1 MDGLQ
6 QRRQLQEIQL
16 TTYSIFLGLDL
27 INEFE
32 LNKEHEVFG
41 KRLRIWLLTPSM
53 LRFVGA
59 RIPRAANSVGSAVS
73 RLG

>member
-32 LNKEHEVFG
+32 LNKQREVFG
-41 KRLRIWLLTPSM
+41 KRLRIWLLMPMPT
-53 LRFVGA
+53 FVGA
-59 RIPRAANSVGSAVS
+59 RISRATNGVGSALS
-73 RLG
+73 RSG